1 MCNIFASLL
10 ATNQQREQNIII
22 DSIPQELWYINFEIK
37 ILKFELFLA
46 IFPKNLR
53 FSTNVSCKI
62 Q

>member
-37 ILKFELFLA
+37 IFKFELFLA